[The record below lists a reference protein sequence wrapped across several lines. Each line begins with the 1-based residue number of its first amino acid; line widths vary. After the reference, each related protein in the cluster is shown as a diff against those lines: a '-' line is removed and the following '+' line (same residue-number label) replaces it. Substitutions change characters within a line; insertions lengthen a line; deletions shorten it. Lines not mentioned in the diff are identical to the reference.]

1 MSSNIEN
8 TVSTETWIAFIS
20 MVFGMF
26 MAILDIQIV
35 ASSLREIQS
44 GLSSTQDEINWVQSS
59 YLIAEVIIIPIC
71 GWLCKAF
78 STRIVFSISCAGF
91 TIMSLA
97 CALAWNLES
106 MIIFRALQGFFGGAM
121 IPTVFATI
129 FVVFPPKMR
138 PNVTVV
144 IGLVV
149 TVAPITGPI
158 IGGYITD
165 YLSWP
170 YLFLL
175 NIIPGILVTFFVFK
189 LVNFDQAKYEL
200 LQKIDFIGIFLI
212 IICLG
217 TLQYTLEEGTKKQWF
232 DSNLICL
239 LFSISLL
246 SGIIM
251 IYREWIIEHPVINLH
266 AFRDRNFTCGC
277 IFSFVLGWGLYT
289 AVFLLPIYLG
299 FIKGL
304 NSLQI
309 GEYLFVTGVFQ
320 LLSAPVAGILSK
332 KIDLRLMLATGMFLF
347 GLGCYMNTN
356 ITYESGFDEF
366 FLPQAVRGFSLMLC
380 FLPITSL
387 TFATLNT
394 EEVHT
399 ASGLYNLMRNLG
411 GAIGLA
417 VTNTLLQ
424 DWTKRNYS
432 HLRDNVNYNN
442 DAANYTYN
450 LIESNLT
457 SVDYVEPGS
466 AAIKMI
472 TQLAEREAYI
482 ITFNQVFFI
491 IALLFFASV
500 LLMPIVQKLDLNKK
514 DDTTV

>member
-1 MSSNIEN
+1 MNSNIEN
-8 TVSTETWIAFIS
+8 TVSIKTWVAFIS

-26 MAILDIQIV
+26 MAVLDIQIV
-35 ASSLREIQS
+35 ASSLKEIQA

-71 GWLCKAF
+71 GWLCKTF

-106 MIIFRALQGFFGGAM
+106 MITFRALQGFFGGAM

-129 FVVFPPKMR
+129 FIVFPLKIR
-138 PNVTVV
+138 ATVTVV

-149 TVAPITGPI
+149 TIAPISGPI

-189 LVNFDQAKYEL
+189 LVNFDQAKHEL
-200 LQKIDFIGIFLI
+200 LNKIDFIGIFLI

-217 TLQYTLEEGTKKQWF
+217 TLQYILEEGSREEWF

-239 LFSISLL
+239 LSFISLFTAL
-246 SGIIM
+246 LM
-251 IYREWIIEHPVINLH
+251 IYREWIIEYPVINLH
-266 AFRDRNFTCGC
+266 AFRDKNFTCGC

-289 AVFLLPIYLG
+289 TVFLMPIYLG

-309 GEYLFVTGVFQ
+309 GEYLFITGLFQ
-320 LLSAPVAGILSK
+320 LLSAPVAGMLSK
-332 KIDLRLMLATGMFLF
+332 KIDLRLMLGLGMFLF

-356 ITYESGFDEF
+356 ITYESGFEEF
-366 FLPQAVRGFSLMLC
+366 FWPQAVRGFSLMLC

-394 EEVHT
+394 EDVYT

-417 VTNTLLQ
+417 ITNTLLQ
-424 DWTKRNYS
+424 NWTKRNYS
-432 HLRDNVNYNN
+432 HLTDKIDDSHYMANN
-442 DAANYTYN
+442 IYN
-450 LIESNLT
+450 LIKSSLT
-457 SVDYVEPGS
+457 DFNYVDPGS
-466 AAIKMI
+466 GALKII
-472 TQLAEREAYI
+472 TQLAEREAYV
-482 ITFNQVFFI
+482 ITFNQVFYVI
-491 IALLFFASV
+491 SLLFFASI
-500 LLMPIVQKLDLNKK
+500 LLMPMVQKLDLSKK
-514 DDTTV
+514 DSTSI